1 MGFPLSE
8 EQRQV
13 VDDRGGELLV
23 SAAAGSGKTRVLVE
37 RLLDRISNEGLD
49 LTDFLVITYTKAA
62 AAELRDRIAQEL
74 SKRLALEPGNR
85 HLRRQSALVYRAS
98 ISTIHSFCSRLLRE
112 NGHLLDLNPDF
123 RSEEHTSELQSH

>member
-49 LTDFLVITYTKAA
+49 LTDFLVIK
-62 AAELRDRIAQEL
+62 I
-74 SKRLALEPGNR
+74 G
-85 HLRRQSALVYRAS
+85 RA
-98 ISTIHSFCSRLLRE
+98 HV
-112 NGHLLDLNPDF
+112 
-123 RSEEHTSELQSH
+123 